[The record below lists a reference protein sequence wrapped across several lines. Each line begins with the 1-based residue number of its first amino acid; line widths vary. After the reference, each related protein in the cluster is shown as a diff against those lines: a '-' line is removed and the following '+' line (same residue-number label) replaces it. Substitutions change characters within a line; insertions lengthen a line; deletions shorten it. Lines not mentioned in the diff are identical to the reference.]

1 MRKNSLVEKP
11 ESPCLD
17 ADLRSLLGRR
27 VVLARD
33 GFMSQCVDAVPKG
46 CRPHLVCDLLPVPLV
61 AESQWDHADCTSRAL
76 RAWCCVREIT
86 GASTTGRAVE
96 AGLWAYLQS
105 VINPETGLACVPEY
119 SNRPEGPCYYH
130 TWDQGRLFDYL
141 VLRWAEIA
149 QTSDEKA
156 EMLARIRRL
165 QGGLTALSA
174 VTEQSDGTVARWWP
188 AEVYYDTQP
197 QPETGSRGP
206 HDFRGWC
213 IGGSQFLPP
222 QVRLAVL
229 TGEPADLNLA
239 LEMARGFLAGY
250 EHRRGS
256 TAPMFAADGRF
267 HGHFH
272 GAVSGL
278 DGVVQ
283 LACHLYHLG
292 ETVLATEWIELAV
305 RVYRWIFD
313 SARNVNPGSACGCFP
328 ETARDEPHMT
338 SELCC
343 TADMI
348 EFAMHLA
355 ECAALHPR
363 WAALADLWDD
373 AECFLRNEVF
383 KTQMTDVGRLAA
395 LAVRPPAMTPGEALA
410 TLRRQDGIWIFGRQF
425 LHDLLKMQRPETLSS
440 VPWLVQDAAGKA
452 GDARLV
458 PVLSS
463 GGCCA
468 YSGVRALHA
477 VWRHAACTGA
487 PAAVEMRIPISFDD
501 GILGVTPLP
510 EETGLRIRSCGS
522 RRLRLRI
529 PRHVERVAVDARDTA
544 AVWSGDRRWLTL
556 DLAAGSEAAVTWQPR
571 DWAAVE
577 TFGPLNADGV
587 VPGVAPNERVRCTLH
602 YRGAEVV
609 RVEPENAA
617 MPFARGL

>member
-1 MRKNSLVEKP
+1 MQKRNQVEKH
-11 ESPCLD
+11 
-17 ADLRSLLGRR
+17 DLPRPGSDLGSMIRNR
-27 VVLARD
+27 VRLARD
-33 GFMSQCVDAVPKG
+33 GFMSRCVDTVPTG
-46 CRPHLVCDLLPVPLV
+46 CRPHLVCELLPVPLV
-61 AESQWDHADCTSRAL
+61 ALSQWDHADCTSRAL
-76 RAWCCVREIT
+76 RAWHCVREIT
-86 GASTTGRAVE
+86 DASPAGRPVE
-96 AGLWAYLQS
+96 AGLWAHLQS

-119 SNRPEGPCYYH
+119 SHVPAGPHYYH

-141 VLRWAEIA
+141 VLRWSEIA
-149 QTSDEKA
+149 QTPDEKA
-156 EMLARIRRL
+156 DLFARIRRL
-165 QGGLTALSA
+165 QGTLISLSSSQRQ
-174 VTEQSDGTVARWWP
+174 EDGNLARWWP
-188 AEVYYDTQP
+188 AEVYYDDAP
-197 QPETGSRGP
+197 QPETGNCGP
-206 HDFRGWC
+206 HDFRDWC
-213 IGGSQFLPP
+213 IGCSQFLPP

-229 TGEPADLNLA
+229 TGEPADLKLA

-267 HGHFH
+267 YGHFH

-283 LACHLYHLG
+283 LACHLYRRG
-292 ETVLATEWIELAV
+292 ETALATEWIELAV

-313 SARNVNPGSACGCFP
+313 PARNVNPGSACGCFP
-328 ETARDEPHMT
+328 ESARDEPHMT

-373 AECFLRNEVF
+373 AERFIRNEVF
-383 KTQMTDVGRLAA
+383 KTQVTEVGRLAA

-410 TLRRQDGIWIFGRQF
+410 TLRRQEGIWIFGRQF
-425 LHDLLKMQRPETLSS
+425 LHDLLKMQRPETLHS
-440 VPWLVQDAAGKA
+440 VPWLVQAAAEG
-452 GDARLV
+452 GDAKRV

-477 VWRHAACTGA
+477 VWRHAVTVA
-487 PAAVEMRIPISFDD
+487 PAAVEMRIPTSFDN
-501 GILGVTPLP
+501 GILCVTTLP
-510 EETGLRIRSCGS
+510 GEAGLRIRARGS
-522 RRLRLRI
+522 RRLRVRI
-529 PRHVERVAVDARDTA
+529 PRHVENVAVDAPDTA
-544 AVWSGDRRWLTL
+544 AGWSGDRRWLTL
-556 DLAAGSEAAVTWQPR
+556 DLAAGSEATVTWQPR
-571 DWAAVE
+571 DWTAVE

-587 VPGVAPNERVRCTLH
+587 VPGVAPDERVRCTLR

-609 RVEPENAA
+609 RVEPGHAA
-617 MPFARGL
+617 MPFERGL

>member
-1 MRKNSLVEKP
+1 MSKNNLVEKP
-11 ESPCLD
+11 DSPCLD
-17 ADLRSLLGRR
+17 PDLRSLLRRR
-27 VVLARD
+27 VSLARD
-33 GFMSQCVDAVPKG
+33 GFMSRCVDRVPTG
-46 CRPHLVCDLLPVPLV
+46 WRPHLVCDLLPVPQV

-76 RAWCCVREIT
+76 RAWHGVRDIT
-86 GASTTGRAVE
+86 GVAAGRAVE
-96 AGLWAYLQS
+96 VGLWAHLQS

-119 SNRPEGPCYYH
+119 STRPAGPCYYH

-149 QTSDEKA
+149 QAPGEKA
-156 EMLARIRRL
+156 ELLARIRRL
-165 QGGLTALSA
+165 QGGLSALSA
-174 VTEQSDGTVARWWP
+174 TAEQPDGTVARWWP

-197 QPETGSRGP
+197 QPATASRGP

-229 TGEPADLNLA
+229 TGDPADLNLA
-239 LEMARGFLAGY
+239 LEIARGFLAGY

-267 HGHFH
+267 YGHFH

-313 SARNVNPGSACGCFP
+313 SARNVNPGSSCGCFP
-328 ETARDEPHMT
+328 ETARDEPHLT

-348 EFAMHLA
+348 ELAMHLA

-373 AECFLRNEVF
+373 AERFLRNEVF
-383 KTQMTDVGRLAA
+383 KTQVTEVDRIAA
-395 LAVRPPAMTPGEALA
+395 LAVRPPGMTPGEALA

-425 LHDLLKMQRPETLSS
+425 LHDLLKMQRPETLAS
-440 VPWLVQDAAGKA
+440 VPWLVQGAAGEA
-452 GDARLV
+452 GGATRLV

-468 YSGVRALHA
+468 YSGVRALHT
-477 VWRHAACTGA
+477 VWRQAAVTVA
-487 PAAVEMRIPISFDD
+487 PATVEMRIPISFDD
-501 GILGVTPLP
+501 GVLGVTPLP
-510 EETGLRIRSCGS
+510 GETGLRIRSRGS
-522 RRLRLRI
+522 CRLRLRL
-529 PRHVERVAVDARDTA
+529 PRHVEHVAVDAPA
-544 AVWSGDRRWLTL
+544 AAANGSGDRRWLTL
-556 DLAAGSEAAVTWQPR
+556 ELAAGSDVAVTWQPR
-571 DWAAVE
+571 EWTAVE

-587 VPGVAPNERVRCTLH
+587 VPGVAATERVRCTLH

>member
-1 MRKNSLVEKP
+1 MQPMNQVEEP
-11 ESPCLD
+11 GLPQLD
-17 ADLRSLLGRR
+17 ADLRGMIGRR
-27 VVLARD
+27 VLLARD
-33 GFMSQCVDAVPKG
+33 GFMSRCVDAVPTG

-76 RAWCCVREIT
+76 RAWHGVREIT
-86 GASTTGRAVE
+86 GASATGRAVE
-96 AGLWAYLQS
+96 AGLWAHLQS

-149 QTSDEKA
+149 QTPDEKA
-156 EMLARIRRL
+156 ELLARIRRL
-165 QGGLTALSA
+165 QGGLAALSA
-174 VTEQSDGTVARWWP
+174 TAEQLDGTVARWWP

-229 TGEPADLNLA
+229 TGEPADLKLA

-256 TAPMFAADGRF
+256 TSPMFAADGRF
-267 HGHFH
+267 YGHFH
-272 GAVSGL
+272 GVVSGL

-305 RVYRWIFD
+305 RVYQWIFD
-313 SARNVNPGSACGCFP
+313 PARNVNPGSACGCFP

-373 AECFLRNEVF
+373 AERFLRNEVF
-383 KTQMTDVGRLAA
+383 KTQVTDVGRLAA

-440 VPWLVQDAAGKA
+440 VPWLVQGAAGKA

-556 DLAAGSEAAVTWQPR
+556 DLAAGSDVAVTWQPR